1 MVPAAQPDAG
11 RATALSESFTGACPL
26 EFPCAMPRQLFRQE
40 AIDAQREKFLGEATI
55 ARPVPFWVFT
65 LLAAG
70 IAILLISVAV
80 WGQYT
85 RRERVEGYVAL
96 DTGAAR
102 VMSPDAGR
110 ITELLIKEGDEV
122 KAGDEIAKVSLER
135 TTVTGS
141 SSSKEVSEEMER
153 RRIILEKEQSQWRD
167 LGAQQVE
174 QLRRRMRDLENELA
188 QIDREMKLQE
198 TRVKS
203 TREQAERFKALAGE
217 KFVSDVASKQ
227 KQDEV
232 TDQEIKLQ
240 AMRRQRAQV
249 ERDLGAAKMEEPAIQ
264 MRSRA
269 QQEQVARQISEL
281 RQGLSEVEAR
291 RENIIRAPMTGVVTN
306 ISVNRGQ
313 SVAADTPLATVLP
326 KGSGM
331 HVELLVPTRAIG
343 FLSKGKEVVLRYEA
357 FPYERFGQYRGVITA
372 IGRNVWTAGE
382 RIGPLSA
389 KEPVYRVD
397 VKLERQAV
405 AALGEEYPLRP
416 GMLVNADLLLEKR
429 TLLEWI
435 FEPVLQ
441 LKGRL

>member
-1 MVPAAQPDAG
+1 
-11 RATALSESFTGACPL
+11 
-26 EFPCAMPRQLFRQE
+26 MPRQLFRQE

-70 IAILLISVAV
+70 IAVLLIAVAL

-85 RRERVEGYVAL
+85 RRERVEGYLAL

-102 VMSPDAGR
+102 VLIADAGR
-110 ITELLIKEGDEV
+110 VTELLVKEGDEV
-122 KAGDEIAKVSLER
+122 KAGDAMARISLER
-135 TTVTGS
+135 STGS
-141 SSSKEVSEEMER
+141 GASTSETVALEMQSR
-153 RRIILEKEQSQWRD
+153 RAILEKEQSQWRD
-167 LGAQQVE
+167 LGTQQVE
-174 QLRRRMRDLENELA
+174 QVRRRAKDLDSELS

-198 TRVKS
+198 TRIKS
-203 TREQAERFKALAGE
+203 ARDQLERYEGLAGE
-217 KFVSDVASKQ
+217 KKFVSESLVKQ
-227 KQDEV
+227 KRDEV

-240 AMRRQRAQV
+240 TLRRQRGQV
-249 ERDLGAAKMEEPAIQ
+249 ERDLAAARMEEPAIAL
-264 MRSRA
+264 RSRT
-269 QQEQVARQISEL
+269 QVEQVSRQISEL
-281 RQGLSEVEAR
+281 KEGMAQVEAK
-291 RENIIRAPMTGVVTN
+291 RESVIRAPMAGVVTN
-306 ISVNRGQ
+306 VAVNQGQ
-313 SVAADTPLATVLP
+313 SIAADAQLATVMP

-343 FLSKGKEVVLRYEA
+343 FVKPGQEVVLRYEA
-357 FPYERFGQYRGVITA
+357 FPHERFGQYRGAVTT
-372 IGRNVWTAGE
+372 IGRNVWTQGE

-405 AALGEEYPLRP
+405 EALGQEFPLRP
-416 GMLVNADLLLEKR
+416 GMLVNADLLLERR

>member
-1 MVPAAQPDAG
+1 MA
-11 RATALSESFTGACPL
+11 
-26 EFPCAMPRQLFRQE
+26 RQLFRQE

-65 LLAAG
+65 TLAAG
-70 IAILLISVAV
+70 IAILLVSVAV

-102 VMSPDAGR
+102 VQTPDAGR
-110 ITELLIKEGDEV
+110 ITELLVKEGDEV
-122 KAGDEIAKVSLER
+122 AAGAPIARVSLDR
-135 TTVTGS
+135 STGRGQS
-141 SSSKEVSEEMER
+141 SAEQVAQEMENR
-153 RRIILEKEQSQWRD
+153 RAILEKEQAQWRE
-167 LGAQQVE
+167 LGEQQVE
-174 QLRRRMRDLENELA
+174 QVRRRVRDLEAESA
-188 QIDREMKLQE
+188 QLDREMKLQE

-203 TREQAERFKALAGE
+203 AREQAERYRALAGE

-227 KQDEV
+227 KLDEV

-240 AMRRQRAQV
+240 ALSRQKTQV
-249 ERDLGAAKMEEPAIQ
+249 QRDLGAARMEEPAIRL
-264 MRSRA
+264 RSRA
-269 QQEQVARQISEL
+269 QVEQVERQISEL
-281 RQGLSEVEAR
+281 KQGLTQVEAQ
-291 RENIIRAPMTGVVTN
+291 RESVIRAPMTGIVTN
-306 ISVNRGQ
+306 VAVNRGQ
-313 SVAADTPLATVLP
+313 SVAADAPLATVLP

-343 FLSKGKEVVLRYEA
+343 FLKPGQEVVLRYEA
-357 FPYERFGQYRGVITA
+357 FPHERFGQYRGAVTE

-389 KEPVYRVD
+389 REPVYRVD
-397 VKLERQAV
+397 VQLDSQTVK
-405 AALGEEYPLRP
+405 ALDQEFTLRP
-416 GMLVNADLLLEKR
+416 GMLVNADLLLERR
-429 TLLEWI
+429 TLLEWV

>member
-1 MVPAAQPDAG
+1 
-11 RATALSESFTGACPL
+11 
-26 EFPCAMPRQLFRQE
+26 MPRQLFRQE

-70 IAILLISVAV
+70 IAVLLIVVAV

-85 RRERVEGYVAL
+85 RRERVEGYLAL

-102 VMSPDAGR
+102 VLIPDAGR
-110 ITELLIKEGDEV
+110 VSELLVKEGDEV
-122 KAGDEIAKVSLER
+122 KAGDALAKISLDR
-135 TTVTGS
+135 TNVAGGS
-141 SSSKEVSEEMER
+141 TSEAISAEMESR
-153 RRIILEKEQSQWRD
+153 RAILEKEQAQWRD
-167 LGAQQVE
+167 LGTQQVE
-174 QLRRRMRDLENELA
+174 QLRRRVKDLEIELT
-188 QIDREMKLQE
+188 QVDREMRLQE
-198 TRVKS
+198 TRIRS
-203 TREQAERFKALAGE
+203 AREQLDRYQGLAGE
-217 KFVSDVASKQ
+217 KKFVSEALVKQ

-240 AMRRQRAQV
+240 ALRRQRSQV
-249 ERDLGAAKMEEPAIQ
+249 ERDLGAAKMEEPQIQ
-264 MRSRA
+264 LRSRA
-269 QQEQVARQISEL
+269 QVEQVSRQLSEL
-281 RQGLSEVEAR
+281 REGMSQVEAR
-291 RENIIRAPMTGVVTN
+291 RETVIRAPMAGVVTN
-306 ISVNRGQ
+306 VAVNRGQ
-313 SVAADTPLATVLP
+313 SIAADAPLATVLP
-326 KGSGM
+326 KGSGL

-343 FLSKGKEVVLRYEA
+343 FVAKGQEVVLRYEA
-357 FPYERFGQYRGVITA
+357 FPHERFGQYRGLITD
-372 IGRNVWTAGE
+372 IGRNVWTQGE

-397 VKLERQAV
+397 VALDRQAV
-405 AALGEEYPLRP
+405 AALGQEFPLRP